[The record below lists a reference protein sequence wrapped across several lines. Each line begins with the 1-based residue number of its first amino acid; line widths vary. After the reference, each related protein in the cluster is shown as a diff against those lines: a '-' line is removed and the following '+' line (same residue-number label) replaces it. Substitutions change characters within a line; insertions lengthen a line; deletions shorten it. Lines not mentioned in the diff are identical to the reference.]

1 MQINSS
7 LNSVPQST
15 SFGKKYPFGD
25 IMSIMSACYAGNTKS
40 VNKTCASI
48 VGKEVGDIVSQR
60 ANFNKARQLLVTKR
74 SDLCPTAAKFANA
87 IDAEN
92 SNHYAI
98 TAKRMKEIVNAEAK
112 DFGSKSID
120 INV

>member
-48 VGKEVGDIVSQR
+48 VGEEIGDIASQR

-98 TAKRMKEIVNAEAK
+98 TGKRMKEIVNAEAK

>member
-1 MQINSS
+1 MQINSNF
-7 LNSVPQST
+7 NSVPKST

-25 IMSIMSACYAGNTKS
+25 VMSIMSACYAGNTKS

-48 VGKEVGDIVSQR
+48 VGREVGDIASQR
-60 ANFNKARQLLVTKR
+60 ANFNKARQLLVTKH
-74 SDLCPTAAKFANA
+74 SDLCPTAAKFASA

-98 TAKRMKEIVNAEAK
+98 SAKRMKEIVDGQANE
-112 DFGSKSID
+112 FGSSTID

>member
-7 LNSVPQST
+7 FNSVPQST

-25 IMSIMSACYAGNTKS
+25 VMSIMSACYAGNTQS

-48 VGKEVGDIVSQR
+48 VGGEVGNIASQR
-60 ANFNKARQLLVTKR
+60 ANFNKARQLLVTKY
-74 SDLCPTAAKFANA
+74 SDLCPTAVKFAKA

-98 TAKRMKEIVNAEAK
+98 SARRMKEIVKGQAEE
-112 DFGSKSID
+112 FGSKSID
-120 INV
+120 INI